1 MTGARGSGLGG
12 RASPPPNP
20 EPRSPIPSTSSCM
33 NPSADCGGVSRPSSQ
48 ACTATGRSYMWP
60 SVIAARRCWSRACT
74 PPFPIKPMRWSVAP
88 RCFTPRHSSTSSG
101 SRKNSPDSIACEMR
115 TMSCG
120 TTRPAPR
127 FRWPTSLLPICPA
140 GSPTAKPDG
149 LRSVRDAFAQRRC
162 QVGVSPSS
170 MALPSRPGRKPQPS
184 STIRTTGVRGPCL
197 FAILRAM
204 QSSRALHALPVVV
217 CLSIPA
223 LGAPLAGQAG
233 YRITSDDAWF
243 FQEAGGKRLARLAR
257 GAQVS
262 GGEAGGGDWIGVT
275 LEGWIFATSV
285 GPTPRA
291 GFDLVVIRAPE
302 ENLRSAPAGALVGRL
317 PQGFLL
323 SKLKEGGTDRWVH
336 VTRTGWV
343 QRGDVE
349 AVAQV
354 ASARTAAG
362 DSDTAAARLT
372 PARSSG
378 DEGTPG
384 HRPGGSPGGTRA
396 VGPHPSPL
404 E

>member
-1 MTGARGSGLGG
+1 MTISSLTA
-12 RASPPPNP
+12 AS
-20 EPRSPIPSTSSCM
+20 RWSS
-33 NPSADCGGVSRPSSQ
+33 S
-48 ACTATGRSYMWP
+48 
-60 SVIAARRCWSRACT
+60 ACT
-74 PPFPIKPMRWSVAP
+74 PPLPIRPSTCSVPP
-88 RCFTPRHSSTSSG
+88 RRFTRVHSSTSGG
-101 SRKNSPDSIACEMR
+101 SRKNSPDSMACEMR

-127 FRWPTSLLPICPA
+127 FRCPTSLLPICPS
-140 GSPTAKPDG
+140 GRPTASPDA
-149 LRSVRDAFAQRRC
+149 LSNVRGAFDQRRC
-162 QVGVSPSS
+162 QVGVRPSS
-170 MALPSRPGRKPQPS
+170 MAFPSRPGRKPQPS

-204 QSSRALHALPVVV
+204 QFSRALRALPAV
-217 CLSIPA
+217 LWLAPSAPD
-223 LGAPLAGQAG
+223 APLAAQVR
-233 YRITSDDAWF
+233 YRITTDGAWF

-257 GAQVS
+257 GALVS
-262 GGEAGGGDWIGVT
+262 AGGGDAQGDWLGVT

-349 AVAQV
+349 AVAPV
-354 ASARTAAG
+354 AGSRAAG
-362 DSDTAAARLT
+362 TADSDTAQ
-372 PARSSG
+372 
-378 DEGTPG
+378 
-384 HRPGGSPGGTRA
+384 
-396 VGPHPSPL
+396 
-404 E
+404 